1 MYEAGFT
8 LALLI
13 WLGSLVWLIVSL
25 NSQLERNLN
34 KVGLRLSWISLTPK
48 PMGNNHRQRS
58 FLRKTIKAVLL
69 LTAGFIGVLFSWLYV
84 ALYVGSMVYSRAK
97 DAGAP
102 QAIKE
107 FRWRMRNMDLSF
119 DEIVNGLALVSGKEV
134 ATDEFKGQIWA
145 DLVERGNA

>member
-1 MYEAGFT
+1 MYEIGFG
-8 LALLI
+8 LAFLI
-13 WLGSLVWLIVSL
+13 WVGSLVWLVISL

-58 FLRKTIKAVLL
+58 FLRKSTKATLL
-69 LTAGFIGVLFSWLYV
+69 LIAGFAGVLFSWLYV
-84 ALYVGSMVYSRAK
+84 AMYVGSMVYSRLK

-119 DEIVNGLALVSGKEV
+119 DEIVSGLALVSGKEI
-134 ATDEFKGQIWA
+134 ATDEFKQQIWA
-145 DLVERGNA
+145 DLADRGNA